1 MIKSIA
7 KNVEI
12 FYEKCIVLFEKQATQ
27 GNVSKP
33 SKNFFEGF
41 PVAST
46 FILNFSISYIDV
58 YCKYLGIYIINKEF
72 VYQLATLLP
81 KLLILSHVFLII
93 EERSDA
99 TYILLIAT
107 RF

>member
-33 SKNFFEGF
+33 SKNFFKG
-41 PVAST
+41 S
-46 FILNFSISYIDV
+46 LLR
-58 YCKYLGIYIINKEF
+58 CKYLGIFIINKEF
-72 VYQLATLLP
+72 VY
-81 KLLILSHVFLII
+81 
-93 EERSDA
+93 
-99 TYILLIAT
+99 
-107 RF
+107 